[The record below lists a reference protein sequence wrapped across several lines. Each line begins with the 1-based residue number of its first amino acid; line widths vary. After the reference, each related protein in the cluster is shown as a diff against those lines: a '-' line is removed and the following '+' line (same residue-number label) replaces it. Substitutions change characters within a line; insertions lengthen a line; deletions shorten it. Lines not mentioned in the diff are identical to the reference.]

1 MTRILCAGLTAL
13 YPPQQ
18 AFSILHS
25 KQQRTAAPA
34 LPWSLISLHEIS
46 KARTDIFWSPIQI
59 PKGRMCVAVCVKDP
73 SLLWWS
79 ERHSEH
85 TTMTFRDLLL
95 WKEGSTVN
103 WALQHGRASQLPE
116 NVHILSFI
124 QVIQQPLKLKCEDSY
139 KRKVRLRVFQ
149 GSQDCSA
156 VRAGE
161 RKPRPV
167 FPTNPHDQNGIVK
180 GKRTIFFPRSRS

>member
-1 MTRILCAGLTAL
+1 M
-13 YPPQQ
+13 
-18 AFSILHS
+18 
-25 KQQRTAAPA
+25 
-34 LPWSLISLHEIS
+34 
-46 KARTDIFWSPIQI
+46 
-59 PKGRMCVAVCVKDP
+59 
-73 SLLWWS
+73 
-79 ERHSEH
+79 
-85 TTMTFRDLLL
+85 
-95 WKEGSTVN
+95 N

-180 GKRTIFFPRSRS
+180 GKRTIFFSKKSKLGTQTLAESSVRQRHKSKKHYTYLEVTWGVGHGQWYRKQHLL